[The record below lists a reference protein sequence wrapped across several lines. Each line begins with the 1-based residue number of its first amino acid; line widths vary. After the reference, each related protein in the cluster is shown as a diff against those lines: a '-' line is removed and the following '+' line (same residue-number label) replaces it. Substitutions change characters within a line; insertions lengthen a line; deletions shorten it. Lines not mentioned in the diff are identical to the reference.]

1 LVTKN
6 ARQTPLGARSNREDK
21 ALKRKKLSLVSP
33 LGEPLELKCE
43 FKPREMTSLM
53 TEPGLQII

>member
-6 ARQTPLGARSNREDK
+6 AWQTPLGARSNREDTV
-21 ALKRKKLSLVSP
+21 LNHKKLSLVSL

-43 FKPREMTSLM
+43 FKPREMTSSM
-53 TEPGLQII
+53 TEPGL